1 MSISCKVFGHKWEH
15 CKCARCGAKRNSDHV
30 WDGCICTVCGWV
42 RNTEHTY
49 ELEPDSYKYKGAYGT
64 GYILLDH
71 HTFHCVKCEGKTL
84 PRAVKSEPH
93 IWTGRGCVTK
103 CSVCGAMPAW
113 FTDKEHFT
121 LYNTK
126 VKQEF
131 DLSHQWTGRTCR
143 DTCKACGKKYAD
155 LYGGHEWS
163 GDSCKAVCKLCGMKK
178 PGGKHRWTGNTC
190 VDRCKLCGEK
200 NPEGKHQWTGDTCV
214 DYCTLCGAK
223 YPDHKYE
230 MVASRTTSYGT
241 KIGTYRCAGCG
252 REYEQPYE
260 WSSSDSV

>member
-1 MSISCKVFGHKWEH
+1 MKKISVLLTAISK
-15 CKCARCGAKRNSDHV
+15 
-30 WDGCICTVCGWV
+30 
-42 RNTEHTY
+42 
-49 ELEPDSYKYKGAYGT
+49 DSLFLRKPIRKATQLYRITRYKLRG
-64 GYILLDH
+64 L
-71 HTFHCVKCEGKTL
+71 
-84 PRAVKSEPH
+84 
-93 IWTGRGCVTK
+93 GRGID
-103 CSVCGAMPAW
+103 
-113 FTDKEHFT
+113 DKLVVFSC
-121 LYNTK
+121 
-126 VKQEF
+126 F
-131 DLSHQWTGRTCR
+131 S
-143 DTCKACGKKYAD
+143 GKKYAD